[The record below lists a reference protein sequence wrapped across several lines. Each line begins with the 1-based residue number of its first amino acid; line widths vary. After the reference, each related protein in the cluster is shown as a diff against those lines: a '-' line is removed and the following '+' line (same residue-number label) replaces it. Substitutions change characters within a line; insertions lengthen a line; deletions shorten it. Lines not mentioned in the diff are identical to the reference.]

1 MDWGEELHERSK
13 EWEAVNGSLYSTTT
27 VPAKRGAPPA
37 TAASDRSGGG
47 GIPDRPLAKKSKTTP
62 SAGDDA
68 TITSDDTMRKA
79 FEKNAISKLTV
90 SELKAWLAGKKMG
103 VGGKKQDLV
112 ERVEGYWE
120 MK

>member
-13 EWEAVNGSLYSTTT
+13 EWESVNGGGAGFGSA
-27 VPAKRGAPPA
+27 VPAKRGA
-37 TAASDRSGGG
+37 GGG
-47 GIPDRPLAKKSKTTP
+47 GIPDRPAAKKAKTTSTATGHGE
-62 SAGDDA
+62 SASASAIMDDE
-68 TITSDDTMRKA
+68 TMRKS
-79 FEKNAISKLTV
+79 FENNTIAKLTV
-90 SELKAWLAGKKMG
+90 SDLKSWLAGKKMG

>member
-13 EWEAVNGSLYSTTT
+13 EWEAVNGSSYSAST
-27 VPAKRGAPPA
+27 VPAKRGAPPP
-37 TAASDRSGGG
+37 TAAS
-47 GIPDRPLAKKSKTTP
+47 GIPDRPATKKSKTTP

-68 TITSDDTMRKA
+68 TTTTSDDTMRKA

-103 VGGKKQDLV
+103 VGGKKVDLV